1 MTTPTRPMTAEVE
14 RSGSRAV
21 IVEWPGERPVALNVL
36 WLRDNCPSGGDK
48 LSAIRSFSLGDLDPD
63 LTIAAA
69 AVGGDGALR
78 VDFSDGHRSVF
89 DAGWLATHARPATR
103 RSAGAVTRWRSG
115 VELPRFGHPDIADTD
130 THRQLLEAL
139 VSHGAAIVDG
149 VPTDLEGSESLAAR
163 LGPVRETDFGRFFDI
178 VSEPDVWEM
187 SQSTEALDPHTDD
200 PYRYTPSGV
209 SVLHCVEAGAGGR
222 STLVDGFAVADAI
235 RDATPDAF
243 ALLSSVAM
251 PWVRHRPAGVDQGAA
266 VDLRAEAS
274 VIRLDRDGEV
284 CGIRFHERSLGT
296 LDVDAGDPD
305 LVDACYRALIEFVRR
320 ISDPEFQ
327 LQRQLVPGE
336 ALVFDNQ
343 RVLHGRTSFTA
354 EAGRRH
360 LRLCTVDRE
369 LVHSNLRLLRQR
381 CSSGGADDRLPSG
394 NLS

>member
-1 MTTPTRPMTAEVE
+1 M
-14 RSGSRAV
+14 
-21 IVEWPGERPVALNVL
+21 
-36 WLRDNCPSGGDK
+36 
-48 LSAIRSFSLGDLDPD
+48 
-63 LTIAAA
+63 
-69 AVGGDGALR
+69 
-78 VDFSDGHRSVF
+78 
-89 DAGWLATHARPATR
+89 
-103 RSAGAVTRWRSG
+103 
-115 VELPRFGHPDIADTD
+115 
-130 THRQLLEAL
+130 
-139 VSHGAAIVDG
+139 
-149 VPTDLEGSESLAAR
+149 
-163 LGPVRETDFGRFFDI
+163 
-178 VSEPDVWEM
+178 
-187 SQSTEALDPHTDD
+187 
-200 PYRYTPSGV
+200 
-209 SVLHCVEAGAGGR
+209 
-222 STLVDGFAVADAI
+222 
-235 RDATPDAF
+235 
-243 ALLSSVAM
+243 
-251 PWVRHRPAGVDQGAA
+251 
-266 VDLRAEAS
+266 
-274 VIRLDRDGEV
+274 IRLDRDGEV